1 MGVVSFRIHCFAR
14 LGCCAIILLLFTL
27 CNNLLFIEYAVPIC
41 ISHGAVINHR
51 AKTRAPRRASQCTVP
66 YRAPPV
72 RAASVH

>member
-41 ISHGAVINHR
+41 ISHGAASIIARKHARR
-51 AKTRAPRRASQCTVP
+51 AAPRNIQ
-66 YRAPPV
+66 YRSAPPV